1 MTGAFSR
8 QLLRHEG
15 PFFLLATATW
25 WLVVSCAAESQNLQS
40 HLLFA
45 LIASLVS
52 FLALKFLGYFDVVR
66 LHPRKSDL
74 LLVLASMPLGGIV
87 SVLLLSLSWHLP
99 VMPMFV
105 LLTWTPLLSLLIF
118 GGHHVL
124 ASILINLRGKR
135 KIVLS
140 LAPTEVAALLKE
152 LSSSGL
158 LQHFE
163 FLTVAELKSYL
174 DAGRHEEISLI
185 ALSKSGAGALS
196 TDKTMLRAHLA
207 GVPFTDV
214 LKITSDLTGR
224 TKLEDTDLW
233 GYILSA
239 TPQTAMLR
247 WYSHARGYLE
257 PLFAALMLL
266 VLSPLLIILAVAIR
280 LSGPGPVLYR
290 QKRTGYLDR
299 PFILYKFRTMHPD
312 SEQDGPQWSSATD
325 MRVTRMGAFL
335 RRTRLDEL
343 PQLWNVIR
351 GEMSFIGPRPERPEM
366 VAAVTES
373 EPLFAL
379 RTTVRP
385 GITGWAQVCAG
396 YASTIEQSRVKLEYD
411 LYYIQHISP
420 RLDLI
425 ILIKTAKVVMC
436 GEPHIS
442 ASAVAA
448 PAQPV
453 TANL

>member
-25 WLVVSCAAESQNLQS
+25 WLVVLFAAEIPNTQS
-40 HLLFA
+40 NLLFA
-45 LIASLVS
+45 LIASIVS
-52 FLALKFLGYFDVVR
+52 FLTLKFLGYFDVVR
-66 LHPRKSDL
+66 LYPRKSDL
-74 LLVLASMPLGGIV
+74 LLVLASMPLGGTV
-87 SVLLLSLSWHLP
+87 SVLLLSLSWHVP
-99 VMPMFV
+99 VMPIFV

-118 GGHHVL
+118 GGHHLL
-124 ASILINLRGKR
+124 ASVLVNLRGKR

-152 LSSSGL
+152 FSGAGF

-163 FLTVAELKSYL
+163 FLSVAELKSYL
-174 DAGRHEEISLI
+174 DAGRHEEISI
-185 ALSKSGAGALS
+185 IVLSKSGAGALS

-214 LKITSDLTGR
+214 IKITSDLTGR
-224 TKLEDTDLW
+224 TRLEDTDLW

-247 WYSHARGYLE
+247 WYSHAKSFIE
-257 PLFAALMLL
+257 PILAVLLL
-266 VLSPLLIILAVAIR
+266 VLVSPLLIILSVLIR
-280 LSGPGPVLYR
+280 LTGQGSVLYR
-290 QKRTGYLDR
+290 QRRTGYLDH
-299 PFILYKFRTMHPD
+299 PFTLYKLRTMHPD
-312 SEQDGPQWSSATD
+312 SERDGPQWSSDTD
-325 MRVTRMGAFL
+325 RRVTRLGAFL

-366 VAAVTES
+366 VSAVTDS

-396 YASTIEQSRVKLEYD
+396 YAGTVEESKVKLEYD
-411 LYYIQHISP
+411 LYYIQHMSP
-420 RLDLI
+420 RLDLV
-425 ILIKTAKVVMC
+425 ILIKTAKVVLY
-436 GEPHIS
+436 GERRRDPVS
-442 ASAVAA
+442 VAA
-448 PAQPV
+448 PVQPMI
-453 TANL
+453 ANL